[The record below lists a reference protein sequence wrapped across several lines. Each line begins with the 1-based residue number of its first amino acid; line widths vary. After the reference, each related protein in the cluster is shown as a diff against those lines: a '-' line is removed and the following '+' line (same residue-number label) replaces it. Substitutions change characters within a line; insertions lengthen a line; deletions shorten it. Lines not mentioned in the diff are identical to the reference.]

1 MTLTNSYKRYSSL
14 WSKDNINYMK
24 IRNVPLSVPYYS
36 VESYIPWRLL
46 ERDVTFCVEEVYLK
60 WY

>member
-14 WSKDNINYMK
+14 WAKENINYMK
-24 IRNVPLSVPYYS
+24 VCNVPLSVPHYS